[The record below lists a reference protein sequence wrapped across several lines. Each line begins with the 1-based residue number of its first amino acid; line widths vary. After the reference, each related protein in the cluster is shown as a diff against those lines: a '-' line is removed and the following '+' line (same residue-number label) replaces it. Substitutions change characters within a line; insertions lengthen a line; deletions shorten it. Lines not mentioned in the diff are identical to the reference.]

1 MKGFDKRMK
10 IRSKKITHRNKSALC
25 RYSIPVFEI
34 ITFLCQNLKI
44 KMDSR
49 IKKFFS
55 NKIVVVFG
63 HILAWAFVL
72 FLPIIM
78 PWRRPPM
85 LNRPPMPQPE
95 NPPHIEQFFLMHLA
109 NNIPL
114 VGIFYLNYYVL
125 IPKILYRR
133 TTSWYILSVIGCGV
147 IFYYYNYYVRQ
158 LLLGERF
165 LDFSP
170 FFGLFPVLF
179 ILALS
184 LALRVT
190 TDRLREERE
199 RKEQENESLKSE
211 LSFLRSQVSPHFLF
225 NMMNN
230 VVALSRVKPHLVEPT
245 LIQLSHLMR
254 YMLYESDENKV
265 SLEKEIEYLDS
276 YIALQKMRFGKT
288 VDVQFE
294 KNIPDFDN
302 FAENTVGGIE
312 PMLLIPFVE
321 NAFKHGVGLIRE
333 PFIKIDLS
341 LVDNKLIFN
350 VKNKFSAESNEEK
363 DDASGIGL
371 RNVMRRLELLYGSNH
386 QLIIEQDRE
395 LFKVHLT
402 IHLKSITQND

>member
-1 MKGFDKRMK
+1 
-10 IRSKKITHRNKSALC
+10 
-25 RYSIPVFEI
+25 
-34 ITFLCQNLKI
+34 
-44 KMDSR
+44 MDSR
-49 IKKFFS
+49 IKNLFS
-55 NKIVVVFG
+55 NRSVILLG
-63 HILAWAFVL
+63 HIVAWLLVL
-72 FLPIIM
+72 FLPFFM
-78 PWRRPPM
+78 PLRKM
-85 LNRPPMPQPE
+85 PPMPNHVPMPPME
-95 NPPHIEQFFLMHLA
+95 NMYQSDIMFKVHIVSNVALVFF
-109 NNIPL
+109 
-114 VGIFYLNYYVL
+114 FYLNYYFL
-125 IPKILYRR
+125 IPKFLYRK
-133 TTSWYILSVIGCGV
+133 SAGWYFLTLIACFFV
-147 IFYYYNYYVRQ
+147 FQNYRKLVEM
-158 LLLGERF
+158 LFMGISF
-165 LDFSP
+165 PSFSP
-170 FFGLFPVLF
+170 FFGLFPIVF
-179 ILALS
+179 TFAIS
-184 LALRVT
+184 LAMRVT
-190 TDRLREERE
+190 RDRLREERE
-199 RKEQENESLKSE
+199 RKEQETENLKSE

-294 KNIPDFDN
+294 KNIP
-302 FAENTVGGIE
+302 ENTEGGIE

-386 QLIIEQDRE
+386 QLFIEQDKE
-395 LFKVHLT
+395 LFTVHLT
-402 IHLKSITQND
+402 IHLKSITQNE

>member
-1 MKGFDKRMK
+1 
-10 IRSKKITHRNKSALC
+10 
-25 RYSIPVFEI
+25 
-34 ITFLCQNLKI
+34 
-44 KMDSR
+44 MDSR

-55 NKIVVVFG
+55 NQIVIVFG
-63 HILAWAFVL
+63 HVLAWVFVL

-78 PWRRPPM
+78 PWHKPPPM
-85 LNRPPMPQPE
+85 MNRPLMPQPE
-95 NPPHIEQFFLMHLA
+95 NMPLIEQFFWMHLVS
-109 NNIPL
+109 NIPL
-114 VGIFYLNYYVL
+114 VGFFYLNYYVL

-133 TTSWYILSVIGCGV
+133 TTSWYILSLIGCGIV
-147 IFYYYNYYVRQ
+147 FYNYNNIARKM
-158 LLLGERF
+158 LLGEQF
-165 LDFSP
+165 NFSP
-170 FFGLFPVLF
+170 FFGLFPILF

-190 TDRLREERE
+190 TDRMREERE

-225 NMMNN
+225 NIMNN
-230 VVALSRVKPHLVEPT
+230 VVALSRIKPHLVEPT

-265 SLEKEIEYLDS
+265 SLDKEIEYLDS

-294 KNIPDFDN
+294 KKITQNTDGTSRDN
-302 FAENTVGGIE
+302 REEGIE

-321 NAFKHGVGLIRE
+321 NAFKHGVGLVRE
-333 PFIKIDLS
+333 PFIKIELS

-371 RNVMRRLELLYGSNH
+371 RNVMRRLELLYGENH
-386 QLIIEQDRE
+386 QLFIEQDRE
-395 LFKVHLT
+395 LFNVHLT
-402 IHLKSITQND
+402 IHLKSITQNE